1 MLVLENILP
10 EDPARGNGTLTGDG
24 NHDLEAA
31 AYDYLDRGLSFIPLI
46 GKEPVLSRW
55 RRYQKHRP
63 TKRTIKQWLKKYP
76 EMTGWGIITGKV
88 SGGLIIRDFD
98 KPGGYPQW
106 KAEHPELAD
115 LPAVQTGSGKFHVWA
130 RVEGEQPTKV
140 LPDGEGELRGEVVY
154 TLAPPSL
161 HPDTGK
167 PYRWVV
173 PLPDGPIKVIDITTS
188 GLLPPDTPTDPHPL
202 HAHAVSSLA
211 GRPDQTHACVKVKT
225 VADAIRL
232 TLPTRIGQRWHQL
245 WPFAQMLKAIM
256 PGASMPDLKP
266 HVLEWHRQALP
277 IIRTKDFDTTWVDF
291 CSNWRRIKKPWT
303 GMPSWEQIVAA
314 AKAMPTPAI
323 GLQYDSE
330 GMRLLVGLVATL
342 ARLHNGGPFPLS
354 CRKAGKAIG
363 VSHERANEML
373 HTLHRDRVL
382 EPSSELGNHDGLT
395 PEERREKR
403 IAFVWRYLGDQV
415 PLPDGEEVD
424 AGQERE
430 VSDNDASCNGSHQAP
445 ATEAPI
451 SRQTC
456 SESQPRPNASDA
468 GVRS

>member
-76 EMTGWGIITGKV
+76 EMTGWGI
-88 SGGLIIRDFD
+88 
-98 KPGGYPQW
+98 
-106 KAEHPELAD
+106 
-115 LPAVQTGSGKFHVWA
+115 
-130 RVEGEQPTKV
+130 
-140 LPDGEGELRGEVVY
+140 
-154 TLAPPSL
+154 
-161 HPDTGK
+161 
-167 PYRWVV
+167 
-173 PLPDGPIKVIDITTS
+173 
-188 GLLPPDTPTDPHPL
+188 
-202 HAHAVSSLA
+202 
-211 GRPDQTHACVKVKT
+211 
-225 VADAIRL
+225 
-232 TLPTRIGQRWHQL
+232 
-245 WPFAQMLKAIM
+245 
-256 PGASMPDLKP
+256 
-266 HVLEWHRQALP
+266 
-277 IIRTKDFDTTWVDF
+277 
-291 CSNWRRIKKPWT
+291 
-303 GMPSWEQIVAA
+303 
-314 AKAMPTPAI
+314 
-323 GLQYDSE
+323 
-330 GMRLLVGLVATL
+330 
-342 ARLHNGGPFPLS
+342 
-354 CRKAGKAIG
+354 
-363 VSHERANEML
+363 
-373 HTLHRDRVL
+373 
-382 EPSSELGNHDGLT
+382 
-395 PEERREKR
+395 
-403 IAFVWRYLGDQV
+403 